1 MILYCIKK
9 GEDFDQFSCFS
20 EYDLVKKLGE
30 GGFGKVYLGVHK
42 VSQQK
47 VAIKILN
54 SGLIGFF
61 IEYFF

>member
-1 MILYCIKK
+1 LILIFPK

-20 EYDLVKKLGE
+20 EYNLVKKLGE

-47 VAIKILN
+47 VAIKIIN

-61 IEYFF
+61 KI